1 MYFFFHNTWLI
12 SNGQSPIKIILSAY
26 LVKREAVIILQTNFR
41 ALRYR
46 IQFKR
51 LRRAAITIQAS
62 LSHHRQCT
70 TYLFF
75 VKNFSTNNYKVIYT
89 DIYRDI
95 YVECLLDGT
104 WCRWENRNAL
114 KRKGGDKKSL
124 NKRDYSARKRWRIT
138 KSSRTPWSM
147 YQWVRG
153 RGRGG

>member
-1 MYFFFHNTWLI
+1 MYFFSWPQTNLWWPVNYI
-12 SNGQSPIKIILSAY
+12 PILSAY

-51 LRRAAITIQAS
+51 LRRAAITIQVC
-62 LSHHRQCT
+62 LPQHRRLTCS
-70 TYLFF
+70 
-75 VKNFSTNNYKVIYT
+75 VSWIPSKNNYKVIST
-89 DIYRDI
+89 VIYRDI
-95 YVECLLDGT
+95 YVECLLVGT

-114 KRKGGDKKSL
+114 KKKGGDKKSW